1 MPQNVYIIAG
11 PNGSGKTTFAKEFL
25 PHYVECLQFVN
36 ADLIAGG
43 LSPFDPA
50 RAAIHAGRIMLEEIH
65 SLTESRKDFGFETTL
80 SGRTQIDLLRR
91 LKKRGYH
98 IHIFFLWIQNS
109 ELALERI
116 KARVEDGGHDISET
130 TVRRRFDRS
139 LSNFLGVYRSLADSW
154 AIFDN
159 SSEIP
164 VLIAFNELG
173 ELTILDDE
181 RYGIITRSGERVAH
195 EK

>member
-80 SGRTQIDLLRR
+80 SGRTQIDLLR
-91 LKKRGYH
+91 K
-98 IHIFFLWIQNS
+98 N
-109 ELALERI
+109 LAGI
-116 KARVEDGGHDISET
+116 NIPT
-130 TVRRRFDRS
+130 TCRFQ
-139 LSNFLGVYRSLADSW
+139 
-154 AIFDN
+154 
-159 SSEIP
+159 
-164 VLIAFNELG
+164 
-173 ELTILDDE
+173 
-181 RYGIITRSGERVAH
+181 
-195 EK
+195 